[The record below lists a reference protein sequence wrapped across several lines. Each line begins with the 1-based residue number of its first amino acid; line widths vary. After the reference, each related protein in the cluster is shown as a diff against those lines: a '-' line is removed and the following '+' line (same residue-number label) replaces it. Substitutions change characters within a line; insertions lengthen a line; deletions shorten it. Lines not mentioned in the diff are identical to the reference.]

1 MPREERKAGFDFDGP
16 WRSRKSVMA
25 FSIIVPSMVN
35 WMDLKKVVVKKIHSI
50 PRESLSLS
58 FFLPFSVMYVS
69 ACTTNT
75 STNETCAH
83 RGAPEKGATP
93 PSSIL
98 ERSFLRSGGLKVVV
112 ASGREKRAPGL
123 DLSSVPMRGF
133 ARYRPARHARSS
145 RAVSCRESAV
155 SNARIGR

>member
-1 MPREERKAGFDFDGP
+1 
-16 WRSRKSVMA
+16 MA

-35 WMDLKKVVVKKIHSI
+35 WTDLKKVVVVKKIHSI
-50 PRESLSLS
+50 PRESFSL
-58 FFLPFSVMYVS
+58 FLPFSVMYMLHVPR
-69 ACTTNT
+69 TQIPMKR
-75 STNETCAH
+75 AH
-83 RGAPEKGATP
+83 RAAPEKGAAP

-112 ASGREKRAPGL
+112 ASSREKRAPGL